1 MSFMSKDEFIETE
14 NRFIT
19 LCKRRREKT
28 LPHDKGGTNTR
39 IDWLQ
44 RFQTEVLIG
53 VRRDVWENL
62 EWKGLTTLDMGLVL
76 QTAQNLLKPFNLN
89 ILNDSMTI
97 SVNFV
102 TLVKN
107 WYFNDKP

>member
-14 NRFIT
+14 NRFIA
-19 LCKRRREKT
+19 LSKRRREKK

-53 VRRDVWENL
+53 VRWDVWENL
-62 EWKGLTTLDMGLVL
+62 EWKGLTTLDMGLVVL

-89 ILNDSMTI
+89 VLNDFMKI
-97 SVNFV
+97 
-102 TLVKN
+102 K
-107 WYFNDKP
+107 KICP